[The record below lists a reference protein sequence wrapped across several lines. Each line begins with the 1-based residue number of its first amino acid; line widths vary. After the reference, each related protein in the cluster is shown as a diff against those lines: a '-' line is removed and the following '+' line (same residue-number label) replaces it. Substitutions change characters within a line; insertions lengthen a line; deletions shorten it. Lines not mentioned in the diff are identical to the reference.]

1 MPQQLAGGLVETHI
15 PSSVRPRAQPRV
27 VPLDGAIDGASHK
40 APQLALDDLLLKSLW
55 QWMPGT
61 QRKREQNSQ

>member
-1 MPQQLAGGLVETHI
+1 
-15 PSSVRPRAQPRV
+15 V